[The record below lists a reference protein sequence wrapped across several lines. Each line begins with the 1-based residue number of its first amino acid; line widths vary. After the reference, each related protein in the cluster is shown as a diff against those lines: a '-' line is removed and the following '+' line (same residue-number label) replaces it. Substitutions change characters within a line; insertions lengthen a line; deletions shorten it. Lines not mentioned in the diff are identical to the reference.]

1 MSALTENGRLP
12 ITILSGFL
20 GAGKTSLLNHI
31 LREEHGLRLA
41 VLVNDFGAVNIDA
54 QLIVGVEGEDT
65 VNLANGCICC
75 TIRDDL
81 LAATLQVCQRPDP
94 PDYILIETSGV
105 SDPLAVARTFLN
117 PELQDRVALDAII
130 TVVDAEQYGSIPA
143 ENRVLA
149 MDQIGMADIVALNKV
164 DLVTPAE
171 RAAVERRIRQIVP
184 AARILPTTHGRLPVR
199 LLLGVGLGAALAD
212 SPTRLAYDVHV
223 HAADEEVHAH
233 ADHGLLFHTW
243 AYGEERPLSLR
254 ALQQAINKLPVSIYR
269 AKGFLYLAEDP
280 ARRYVLQVVG
290 QRAEVTPGAAWGEET
305 PQSRI
310 VLIGAAGG
318 VDATGLTAVFQS
330 CLAEK
335 QKSSRLETAVGW
347 LRDAW
352 KAAAG

>member
-1 MSALTENGRLP
+1 MSQFAENGRLP

-31 LREEHGLRLA
+31 LREEHGLRIA

-81 LAATLQVCQRPDP
+81 LAATLQVCQRPDL
-94 PDYILIETSGV
+94 PDYILVETSGV

-117 PELQDRVALDAII
+117 PELQDRVTLDAIL

-149 MDQIGMADIVALNKV
+149 MDQIGMADIVVLNKV

-184 AARILPTTHGRLPVR
+184 EARILPTTHGRLPIH
-199 LLLGVGLGAALAD
+199 LLLGVGLGAALAARARQ
-212 SPTRLAYDVHV
+212 PHEVHV
-223 HAADEEVHAH
+223 HEVDEAVHAH
-233 ADHGLLFHTW
+233 EDHGLLFHTW
-243 AYGEERPLSLR
+243 QYVEERPLSFR
-254 ALQQAINKLPVSIYR
+254 TLQQAINKLPPSIYR

-280 ARRYVLQVVG
+280 ARQYVLQVVG
-290 QRAEVTPGAAWGEET
+290 KRADVTSGAAWGEQT
-305 PQSRI
+305 PQTRL

-318 VDATGLTAVFQS
+318 VDAVGLTAVFQS
-330 CLAEK
+330 CLAEN
-335 QKSSRLETAVGW
+335 QSASRWETAVGW

-352 KAAAG
+352 KSTAG